1 MDEANVNAPQEG
13 QAEQPM
19 MTFNQLETMVNEAK
33 EAEPQPDKG
42 EAVSGQQPPDGQGQA
57 EDPVSKVLAD
67 TGFKSVE
74 ELAKSQKEGHAT
86 ITKLAQERA
95 ALQRDMEALVAFPQ
109 MIMKQM
115 QGQQTDPQHPVQP
128 QGQADSL
135 TAELYKDMAPFIQQD
150 IERRA
155 AEIASNV
162 VEQKITMRELGS
174 RVNAKRSEN
183 PEEFDEL
190 RPIMVNLL
198 QNNPHYEAHPKGLE
212 IVYDMAKHVRDQRI
226 AKITSKIFGEG
237 VSVDKVREA
246 LQMVM
251 GGQPPAPAAPNQQTA
266 APINPGAY
274 VPPTGATT
282 PPMTQ
287 RPKDYD
293 HEIKSL
299 MTADRIARDTPDK
312 VLDLWWEKVN
322 TQSNNLRR

>member
-1 MDEANVNAPQEG
+1 MGEENLNAPQEG
-13 QAEQPM
+13 QVEQPM

-33 EAEPQPDKG
+33 EAEPQQDKG
-42 EAVSGQQPPDGQGQA
+42 EEVSGQTPPDVQGQV
-57 EDPVSKVLAD
+57 EDPINKVLAD

-95 ALQRDMEALVAFPQ
+95 ALQRDLEALAAFPN

-115 QGQQTDPQHPVQP
+115 KGQPGQPEPQPVQP

-135 TAELYKDMAPFIQQD
+135 TAELYKDMAPYIQQE

-162 VEQKITMRELGS
+162 VDQKISMRELGG

-198 QNNPHYEAHPKGLE
+198 QNNPHYEAHPKGLD
-212 IVYDMAKHVRDQRI
+212 IVYDMAKQVRDQRI
-226 AKITSKIFGEG
+226 AKITSKIFGED

-246 LQMVM
+246 LKLVM
-251 GGQPPAPAAPNQQTA
+251 GGQPAQPAMAQPTA
-266 APINPGAY
+266 QPGAY
-274 VPPTGATT
+274 VPPSSATT

-293 HEIKSL
+293 QEIKSI
-299 MTADRIARDTPDK
+299 MTTDRIARDTPDK
-312 VLDLWWEKVN
+312 VLDLWWQKV
-322 TQSNNLRR
+322 TQSQSNNIRR